1 MPTDKKTI
9 RSYNSYATQWAKRM
23 RSGNNTAHR
32 YLEKPAMHQKLPNL
46 KGKVVLCIGCGTG
59 EECAH
64 LKKLGAKRVVGVD
77 ISKGVIAEARKSYP
91 GIEFHVMDLEKLK
104 YPAGTFDFIYSSLTL
119 HYIKEWLKP
128 LQRIHKT
135 LKKGGVFLF
144 SAHHPLYWGSKIAR
158 SQKVDT
164 VSLGYTRYESGATE
178 VWGDYFKTRRVDDV
192 WFKEFKVTFYHR
204 PLAAIM
210 SDIMKSGFTIT
221 DVVEPR
227 PTTAAAKANAAFYKI
242 HTKIPL
248 FIIFKLEK

>member
-9 RSYNSYATQWAKRM
+9 RSYDVYARKWAKLM
-23 RSGNNTAHR
+23 RRGDNAAHR
-32 YLEKPAMHQKLPNL
+32 YLEKPAMFRKLPSLN
-46 KGKVVLCIGCGTG
+46 GKVVLCIGCGTG
-59 EECAH
+59 EECAQ
-64 LKKLGAKRVVGVD
+64 LKKRGAKRVVGVD

-91 GIEFHVMDLEKLK
+91 DLEFHLMDLEKLK
-104 YPAGTFDFIYSSLTL
+104 FPAGTFDFIYSSLTL

-128 LQRIHKT
+128 LQHIHKM

-144 SAHHPLYWGSKIAR
+144 STHHPLYWGSKITR
-158 SQKVDT
+158 SQKEDT
-164 VSLGYTRYESGATE
+164 VSLGYVRAESGMTK
-178 VWGDYFKTRRVDDV
+178 VWGDYFKSRKVDDV

-210 SDIMKSGFTIT
+210 SDIVMSGFTIA

-227 PTTAAAKANAAFYKI
+227 PTKAAVKANASFYKI

-248 FIIFKLEK
+248 FMIFELKK